1 MEHGDARAR
10 CEEPT
15 AQCDEGGMMTRPVF
29 IVQDAGAAEH
39 RR

>member
-10 CEEPT
+10 CEELT
-15 AQCDEGGMMTRPVF
+15 AQWGEGGMMARPVF
-29 IVQDAGAAEH
+29 IVQDAGAAKH